1 MLVSRTVCGKCF
13 TCVKNEQEGSAT
25 CCCHLYTYSFQ
36 VHHSVL
42 HIDKGIAKQLRIY
55 NNEHQ
60 STKSIIYIY
69 ICIYIY
75 AVYTH
80 TYAHCV
86 SIYGYE
92 SIQASSICIIM
103 YLCFSSHLSLCQTGK
118 YTTCSLLPSSR
129 STQTISNHPLPRNW
143 RVASFPKRATIRCA
157 SLTGKTSLD
166 DSMGGLSHEDVWRMD
181 AEAKFTITWKRGNM
195 LWNDGPSCYS
205 LS

>member
-69 ICIYIY
+69 ICIYICSI
-75 AVYTH
+75 H
-80 TYAHCV
+80 TYLRTLCINIWIWINTSIKYMYHYV
-86 SIYGYE
+86 SMFFKSFKFVSNGKVYHMLT
-92 SIQASSICIIM
+92 SSQLPFNANHLQPSPAKKLKSRILPQTCHDTM
-103 YLCFSSHLSLCQTGK
+103 CFADRQDQPWWLHGWF
-118 YTTCSLLPSSR
+118 
-129 STQTISNHPLPRNW
+129 ISW
-143 RVASFPKRATIRCA
+143 GC
-157 SLTGKTSLD
+157 LT
-166 DSMGGLSHEDVWRMD
+166 
-181 AEAKFTITWKRGNM
+181 
-195 LWNDGPSCYS
+195 DGCWG
-205 LS
+205 